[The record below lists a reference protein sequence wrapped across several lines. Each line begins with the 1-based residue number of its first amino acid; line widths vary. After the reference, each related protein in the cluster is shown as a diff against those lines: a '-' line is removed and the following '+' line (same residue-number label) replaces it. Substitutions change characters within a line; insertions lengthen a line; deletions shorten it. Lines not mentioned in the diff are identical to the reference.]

1 MGKWIVC
8 SAWPYINGM
17 PHLGTMLHL
26 ITADFYA
33 RFLTQMG
40 EDVISISGSDEHG
53 TPIEVAAIKE
63 GITPKEL
70 TDKNHLKLLEVLSK
84 YQIHLSNYSRTE
96 NPVHISFVK
105 EFYSNLEQ
113 RGYISRKS
121 TVQLYCEHDK
131 IFLPDRFLEG
141 TCPFCGYDKAKGD
154 QCDSCG
160 RLLEPTSLIGP
171 RCVLCGSAA
180 VQRTTEH
187 WYFDLPRFSEELKEY
202 VITMKDLDDSV
213 KNTT

>member
-84 YQIHLSNYSRTE
+84 YQIHLSNYSR
-96 NPVHISFVK
+96 
-105 EFYSNLEQ
+105 
-113 RGYISRKS
+113 
-121 TVQLYCEHDK
+121 K
-131 IFLPDRFLEG
+131 I
-141 TCPFCGYDKAKGD
+141 
-154 QCDSCG
+154 
-160 RLLEPTSLIGP
+160 
-171 RCVLCGSAA
+171 
-180 VQRTTEH
+180 
-187 WYFDLPRFSEELKEY
+187 
-202 VITMKDLDDSV
+202 
-213 KNTT
+213 